1 MKTHDSIWEKEK
13 TLNTKTVPKILIV
26 TPEVTYLPDRMG
38 SISDCL
44 TAKAGGLADVSA
56 TLICELFSQGADIH
70 VAIPNYKAIFGACL
84 TSFLQK
90 EQTAMRRIMP
100 QDRLHLAEDH
110 TFVHRQSIYSGD
122 SEDNIKLAL
131 AFQREVINN
140 IIPRVGPDLIHCN
153 DWMTGLVPAFARKM
167 DLPCLFTVHNIH
179 SMKVSMAMIEER
191 GIDAQYFWNHLYFDR
206 MPNGYEESRDTNP
219 IELLTSGVFAA
230 NFITIVSTT
239 FLLEIIMG
247 QHDFVSLPLQQE
259 LRTKLNAGRA
269 FGILNAPNS
278 DFDPSDDA
286 DIACNYGPQT
296 HATAKR
302 ENKIAL
308 QKALGLRQDKNAPLF
323 FWPSR
328 LDPVQK
334 GCQLLADIL
343 YHVISRYH
351 EQALQIIFVADGAYQ
366 KVFKDIAEKH
376 SLHDRVVVCDFN
388 RPLEH
393 LSYAASDFVLMPSR
407 FEPCGLPQM
416 IGLIYG
422 ALPVVHDTGG
432 LHDTVVQLD
441 VNINFGNGFLFETY
455 DSNGLL
461 WAIDQ
466 AMQFYLMP
474 VDVRQKQI
482 ERIMRQSADRFNYQ
496 VTAREYIT
504 LYEKMLKCPVVG
516 TATEIGK

>member
-1 MKTHDSIWEKEK
+1 M
-13 TLNTKTVPKILIV
+13 
-26 TPEVTYLPDRMG
+26 PDRMG
-38 SISDCL
+38 SISECL

-56 TLICELFSQGADIH
+56 TLICELFRQGADIH
-70 VAIPNYKAIFGACL
+70 VAMPNYKVIFGDCL

-90 EQTAMRRIMP
+90 EQTDMRRVMP

-110 TFVHRQSIYSGD
+110 TFFHRQSIYSGD
-122 SEDNIKLAL
+122 GENNIRLAL

-140 IIPRVGPDLIHCN
+140 IIPRVRPDLIHCN
-153 DWMTGLVPAFARKM
+153 DWMTGLVPAFARK
-167 DLPCLFTVHNIH
+167 LGIPCLFTVHNIH

-191 GIDAQYFWNHLYFDR
+191 GIDAHYLWNHLYFDR
-206 MPNGYEESRDTNP
+206 MPDGYEESRDTNP

-230 NFITIVSTT
+230 HFINIVSTT
-239 FLLEIIMG
+239 FLLEIIRG
-247 QHDFVSLPLQQE
+247 QHDFVNLPLQQE
-259 LRTKLNAGRA
+259 LKSKWDAGCA
-269 FGILNAPNS
+269 FGILNSPNS
-278 DFDPSDDA
+278 DFDPSIDV
-286 DIACNYGPQT
+286 DIACNYGPQE

-308 QKALGLRQDKNAPLF
+308 QKALGLRQDEDAPLF

-343 YHVISRYH
+343 YQVISRYS

-366 KVFKDIAEKH
+366 KVFKDIVEIH
-376 SLHDRVVVCDFN
+376 GLHDRVGVCDFN

-393 LSYAASDFVLMPSR
+393 LSYAAADFVLMPSR

-432 LHDTVVQLD
+432 LHDTVMQLD
-441 VNINFGNGFLFETY
+441 VNNDFGNGFLFETY
-455 DSNGLL
+455 DSNGLF

-466 AMQFYLMP
+466 AMQFYLLS
-474 VDVRQKQI
+474 VDVRQEQI
-482 ERIMRQSADRFNYQ
+482 ERIMRQSADRFNYK
-496 VTAREYIT
+496 VTAQEYIT
-504 LYEKMLKCPVVG
+504 LYEKMLKSPVVK
-516 TATEIGK
+516 AFTEIEK